1 MKKDLITYNG
11 FFGSVHYSA
20 EDEVFYGKIEGVSDL
35 VTFEG
40 DSVSALKNAFQESV
54 EEYVTLCK
62 KHKKPL
68 MKSYKG
74 SFNVRID
81 PALHQ
86 KAAFIASHEGISLN
100 QLIQRAIE
108 KEVEE
113 STSR

>member
-1 MKKDLITYNG
+1 MKKDLLSYNG
-11 FFGSVHYSA
+11 FYGSVHYSA
-20 EDEVFYGKIEGVSDL
+20 EDEVFCGKIEGVSDL

-74 SFNVRID
+74 SFNVRIE
-81 PALHQ
+81 PRLHQ
-86 KAAFIASHEGISLN
+86 KAAIIASHEGISLN

-108 KEVEE
+108 KEVEA
-113 STSR
+113 STSH

>member
-11 FFGSVHYSA
+11 FYGSVHYSSD
-20 EDEVFYGKIEGVSDL
+20 DEVFYGKIEGVADL

-54 EEYVTLCK
+54 EEYVSLCK

-68 MKSYKG
+68 MRSYKG

-81 PALHQ
+81 PSLHQ
-86 KAAFIASHEGISLN
+86 RAALIASHEGISLN

-108 KEVEE
+108 KEVEA

>member
-11 FFGSVHYSA
+11 FYGSVHYSA

-86 KAAFIASHEGISLN
+86 KAALIASHEGISLN

>member
-1 MKKDLITYNG
+1 MKKDLLSYNG
-11 FFGSVHYSA
+11 FYGSVHYSA

>member
-1 MKKDLITYNG
+1 
-11 FFGSVHYSA
+11 
-20 EDEVFYGKIEGVSDL
+20 
-35 VTFEG
+35 
-40 DSVSALKNAFQESV
+40 LKNAFQESV

-74 SFNVRID
+74 SFNVRIE

-86 KAAFIASHEGISLN
+86 KAALIASHEGISLN

-108 KEVEE
+108 KEVVA

>member
-1 MKKDLITYNG
+1 MKKDFISFSG
-11 FFGSVHYSA
+11 FYGSVHFSA
-20 EDEVFYGKIEGVSDL
+20 EDEVFYGKIEGISDL

-54 EEYVTLCK
+54 AEYITLCK

-68 MKSYKG
+68 LKSYKG
-74 SFNVRID
+74 TFNVRID

-86 KAAFIASHEGISLN
+86 KADIIASHKGISLN
-100 QLIQRAIE
+100 QLVQGAIE

-113 STSR
+113 STLR

>member
-81 PALHQ
+81 PTLHQ
-86 KAAFIASHEGISLN
+86 KAALIASHEGISLN